1 MPAAVP
7 GGILRRMKFTPDQP
21 APAADDPRSSAP
33 EAPDQDGGEPEQPQ
47 HDFDP
52 NRPADVSLGERRTY
66 TLPVK
71 PLGWSRPDA
80 DLKFTMVQLTLSE
93 RCRAFRISVDK
104 LSNTVSTGDLGVALV
119 KASIV
124 QIGENENPGTDEVD
138 RWWTHLDAK
147 SVKLLSFAYDQLH
160 SGTDKEA
167 DEFTASQKLDPA
179 RRRHGFTF
187 PASLVPPRRWAARS
201 YLGSAT
207 ADLSFTMQELTVRDE
222 QAAANAV
229 DDLDDN
235 ASHRCMQIL
244 FSVRSVGGVELD
256 NSPANLETKRLWLE
270 DIGPKAYK
278 FVTGVYAQLH
288 EVDRAL
294 VERFLESAES
304 PAGAP

>member
-1 MPAAVP
+1 
-7 GGILRRMKFTPDQP
+7 MKFTPDQP
-21 APAADDPRSSAP
+21 APAADDPRTVAEP
-33 EAPDQDGGEPEQPQ
+33 PEPESTEPAEPQ

-52 NRPADVSLGERRTY
+52 NRHADVSLGERCTY

-71 PLGWSRPDA
+71 PLGWTRDDA
-80 DLKFTMVQLTLSE
+80 DLKFTMVQLTVSE

-104 LSNTVSTGDLGVALV
+104 LSGTVTTGDLGVALV

-124 QIGENENPGTDEVD
+124 RIGEDENPGTDEVD
-138 RWWTHLDAK
+138 RWWMQLDAK
-147 SVKLLSFAYDQLH
+147 SIKLLSYAYDRLH
-160 SGTDKEA
+160 SGSDEEA
-167 DEFTASQKLDPA
+167 AAFTKSQKLDPA

-201 YLGSAT
+201 YLGGSV
-207 ADLSFTMQELTVRDE
+207 ADLSFTMQELTVREE

-229 DDLDDN
+229 EDLDDN
-235 ASHRCMQIL
+235 ASHRCMQLL
-244 FSVRSVGGVELD
+244 FSVRSIGGVELD
-256 NSPANLETKRLWLE
+256 NSPANLEVKRLWLE